1 MKPINLNATNAIDG
15 YTGYFESVMPK
26 VNHIDGTFLE
36 AGFGEGKTA
45 RIVVSLMN
53 SEKIRKRNIWLFDSF
68 EGFPAPTK
76 FDHSPSRK
84 PRKGQWKVPI
94 EPALALK
101 NEIDTD
107 VEVVKGYFE
116 DTIPSKYS
124 GESIA
129 ILHLDGDLYSSY
141 KSCLEGLY
149 DKVQPG
155 GLILFDEYKSE
166 VQLKNFPG
174 ASIAIDEFLLKNN
187 IQAEIGVCTWRHV
200 EKFYMFKPE

>member
-1 MKPINLNATNAIDG
+1 MKTLNINATNAIDG
-15 YTGYFESVMPK
+15 YTGYFESVMPEI
-26 VNHIDGTFLE
+26 NHIDGTFLE
-36 AGFGEGKTA
+36 AGFGEGRTA
-45 RIVVSLMN
+45 RIIVKLMN

-68 EGFPAPTK
+68 EGFPMPTR
-76 FDHSPSRK
+76 FDFSPYRT
-84 PRKGQWKVPI
+84 PYEGEWKVPI

-101 NEIDTD
+101 DEIDTR

-116 DTIPSKYS
+116 DTIPSKYD
-124 GESIA
+124 GGSIA

-149 DKVQPG
+149 DKVRPG

-166 VQLKNFPG
+166 TQLKNFPG
-174 ASIAIDEFLLKNN
+174 ASLAIDEFMFKNGVKP
-187 IQAEIGVCTWRHV
+187 EIRVCSWEGV